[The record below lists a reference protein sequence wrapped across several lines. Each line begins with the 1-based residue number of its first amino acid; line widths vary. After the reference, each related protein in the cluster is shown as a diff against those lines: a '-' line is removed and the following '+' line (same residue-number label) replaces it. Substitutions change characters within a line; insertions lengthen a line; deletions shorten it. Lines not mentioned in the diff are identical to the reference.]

1 MFNFSTFN
9 DLLSLHKFNKN
20 SPDNVYL
27 IYIYKIYINQYGI
40 FAFFFLVSMY
50 IFTQVVISS
59 KYYLILL
66 TLNGNEQ

>member
-27 IYIYKIYINQYGI
+27 IYIYKININQYGI
-40 FAFFFLVSMY
+40 FAFFPGKHEY
-50 IFTQVVISS
+50 IYSGGYFQ
-59 KYYLILL
+59 
-66 TLNGNEQ
+66 

>member
-40 FAFFFLVSMY
+40 FAFFFPGKHVY
-50 IFTQVVISS
+50 IYSGGYFQ
-59 KYYLILL
+59 
-66 TLNGNEQ
+66 